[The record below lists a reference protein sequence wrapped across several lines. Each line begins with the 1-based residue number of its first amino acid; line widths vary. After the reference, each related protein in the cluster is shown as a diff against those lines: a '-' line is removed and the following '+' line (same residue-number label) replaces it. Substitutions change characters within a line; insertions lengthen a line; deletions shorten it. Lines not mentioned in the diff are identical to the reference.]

1 VRSYKFASSPYGD
14 TVFLFII
21 ILILILVLV
30 NVPGWAALLIITLIL
45 GGYFALKKS
54 VEKTSLSE
62 PAVEQ
67 LKTAEKNIISKKR
80 KKRKTSNY
88 LHTSLSNPFII
99 LDCKCGQRLR
109 IPSKKKISSFTCPT
123 CKKKYKTKA
132 PKSY

>member
-1 VRSYKFASSPYGD
+1 MTKPGMHPIIAVFA
-14 TVFLFII
+14 LF
-21 ILILILVLV
+21 LILLLVLV
-30 NVPGWAALLIITLIL
+30 NVPGWAALLIIILIL

-54 VEKTSLSE
+54 VEKTPLSQA
-62 PAVEQ
+62 AVEQ
-67 LKTAEKNIISKKR
+67 LKTAEKSILSKKR
-80 KKRKTSNY
+80 KTNNY